1 MYSICSYALLARE
14 PLLYYIREADGV
26 GVEDEVEDEVGVE
39 DDSEVED
46 EVGAED
52 AVAVESLLA
61 IVVVATVLD
70 SREDDETLDD
80 ELLDDELLTELVVKE
95 TIVKD
100 ELGVGKLIEDIVGVL
115 LALEL
120 ELDDQSL
127 LVVDMLDVLEEVTDF
142 EDEDDIEDC
151 EDEGDFPNVL
161 PRHVKPPKEGPHRAV
176 VLTRWATAR
185 ETEAK
190 VRAKTAERMFQE
202 EISVCM

>member
-1 MYSICSYALLARE
+1 MSSTGTGDDDVTRYPVLIKVCLLG
-14 PLLYYIREADGV
+14 LREADGV

-100 ELGVGKLIEDIVGVL
+100 ELGVGKLIEEIVGVL

-151 EDEGDFPNVL
+151 AGLELQSPN
-161 PRHVKPPKEGPHRAV
+161 P
-176 VLTRWATAR
+176 
-185 ETEAK
+185 
-190 VRAKTAERMFQE
+190 
-202 EISVCM
+202 S